1 LVPKLSGRAAP
12 LISFLILVTLLGGAC
27 AAPPS
32 GWLQPEIGSRGVEVT
47 VDRSVF
53 HDGKASLSLR
63 ATASE
68 GRAFGIC
75 SQWIRADHYRGRRVR
90 LSGYLKTQDVGPT
103 RHSGAR
109 LDLMVFG
116 KTNAFGGSG
125 MRGRLIQGT
134 TAWTRYERVVDVP
147 EAADVLVIA
156 IVLTGPGQ
164 LWADDLKLEK
174 VGQEVPV
181 TAGSDRRPELSEEM
195 KQRVQTRLRTAP
207 RRPVNLGFEH

>member
-1 LVPKLSGRAAP
+1 MTRTTTRF
-12 LISFLILVTLLGGAC
+12 LISLLILVTLLGNTY
-27 AAPPS
+27 AAPPK
-32 GWLQPEIGSRGVEVT
+32 GWLQPEIGSQGVEVT

-53 HDGKASLSLR
+53 HDGKASVSLR

-75 SQWIRADHYRGRRVR
+75 SQWIRADRYRGRRVR
-90 LSGYLKTQDVGPT
+90 LSGYLKTQGVGPT

-116 KTNAFGGSG
+116 TTKAFGGSG

-134 TAWTRYERVVDVP
+134 TTWTRYERVVDVP
-147 EAADVLVIA
+147 EAADVLVLA
-156 IVLTGPGQ
+156 VVLTGPGQ
-164 LWADDLKLEK
+164 VWADDLKLET
-174 VGQEVPV
+174 VGPEVPV
-181 TAGSDRRPELSEEM
+181 TASGDRQRELSEEM
-195 KQRVQTRLRTAP
+195 KQRVQARLRTAP